1 MEYPYLIRLPSY
13 LGKAVKAARGSKNMT
28 QKDLANVTGT
38 SVKFICDVE
47 RGKETVQ
54 VDKVFDL
61 LRALSLQVYVTDKPL
76 KEKST
81 SAQPFNFLG

>member
-1 MEYPYLIRLPSY
+1 MEYPYLIRMPKY
-13 LGKAVKAARGSKNMT
+13 LGKAIKAARGSKNMT

-54 VDKVFDL
+54 VDKIFDL

-76 KEKST
+76 KEKNP
-81 SAQPFNFLG
+81 SAKTFDFLG

>member
-1 MEYPYLIRLPSY
+1 MEYPYLIRMPKY
-13 LGKAVKAARGSKNMT
+13 LGKAIKAARESKNMT

-76 KEKST
+76 KKEDTNAKT
-81 SAQPFNFLG
+81 FDFLG

>member
-1 MEYPYLIRLPSY
+1 MEYPYLIRIPKY
-13 LGKAVKAARGSKNMT
+13 LGKAIKAARGSKNMT

-61 LRALSLQVYVTDKPL
+61 LRALSLRVYVTDKPL
-76 KEKST
+76 KEKHT
-81 SAQPFNFLG
+81 SAKTFDFLG

>member
-1 MEYPYLIRLPSY
+1 MEYPYLIRMPNY
-13 LGKAVKAARGSKNMT
+13 LGKAIKAARGSKNMT

-47 RGKETVQ
+47 RGKETAQ

-76 KEKST
+76 KEEDT
-81 SAQPFNFLG
+81 SAKTFDFLG